1 MAGEAVVAS
10 PSSWTLRSKIWL
22 EAGETGRGE
31 ELWCGRPDDGG
42 IVDWGAIVVPSV
54 GDRIGGAGAVIFDG
68 GGFVVSIFLSFGS
81 SFFLPR
87 FQNLRLPV
95 FESCS
100 PFSSTSSFGLAVLV
114 GCVAFGTV
122 VSEKPSPRRGTFE
135 VREPGS

>member
-1 MAGEAVVAS
+1 M
-10 PSSWTLRSKIWL
+10 
-22 EAGETGRGE
+22 
-31 ELWCGRPDDGG
+31 
-42 IVDWGAIVVPSV
+42 VPRV
-54 GDRIGGAGAVIFDG
+54 GDRIGGTGAVVFDG

-81 SFFLPR
+81 SFFLPK

-100 PFSSTSSFGLAVLV
+100 VVSLTSSLDLAVLV
-114 GCVAFGTV
+114 GCVAFGPV